1 MVLDVFSTMEPH
13 LSRVLRHL
21 LYLFLPHT
29 FLHTLVGRRFDFFSY
44 NTQVFYHCLTVP
56 GHAYITLVVLIYTL
70 TLILFISF
78 PSAMRLVACAFS
90 MCAS

>member
-1 MVLDVFSTMEPH
+1 
-13 LSRVLRHL
+13 
-21 LYLFLPHT
+21 
-29 FLHTLVGRRFDFFSY
+29 
-44 NTQVFYHCLTVP
+44 VFYHCLTVP

-78 PSAMRLVACAFS
+78 PSAIRLVACAFS